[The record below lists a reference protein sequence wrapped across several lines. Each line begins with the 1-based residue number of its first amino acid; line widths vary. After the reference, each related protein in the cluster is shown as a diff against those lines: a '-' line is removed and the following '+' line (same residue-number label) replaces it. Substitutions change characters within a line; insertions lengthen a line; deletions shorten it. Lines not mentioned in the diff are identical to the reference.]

1 MPTHSWFL
9 CNCAKKSHPRLLCVE
24 KKKRKMTNAISCYL
38 NSCCKRCAISIYNSH
53 LRICLPFPLFHNAEL
68 VTNLKDAWK
77 KLLLCMEERGMHPHC
92 LLDTYLIILCLPID
106 ISTARLPLGGLF
118 GVPPRRTVC
127 RPLHKTNKTQNMVGK
142 PNK

>member
-1 MPTHSWFL
+1 MLPQH
-9 CNCAKKSHPRLLCVE
+9 LLHMMCQLHIQLPPMRSPSISTILQCGIGQQPKRMHGKITCVCMQ
-24 KKKRKMTNAISCYL
+24 KR
-38 NSCCKRCAISIYNSH
+38 
-53 LRICLPFPLFHNAEL
+53 E
-68 VTNLKDAWK
+68 
-77 KLLLCMEERGMHPHC
+77 MHPHC